1 MKGHRLT
8 VLAFAL
14 VAAFSSPALTND
26 LLVAREALRDGLWKI
41 ARAHAAKVDSPDA
54 RLVQLECLVGEEK
67 WDELKSFLDGLKE
80 ARGDGFD
87 YYRALAR
94 GDRAGAMA
102 ILKKT
107 GGAEGLVEVK
117 LYEAELL
124 SKGGDR
130 DGAAKLWREVA
141 ATTNVGARAFAI
153 ASLNLMDAELL
164 RRAYAGFR
172 FASPLRRQVGLRLGM
187 ALMRDPAQEKKG
199 VALVRALVADA
210 PDADGAREAFL
221 AVIDREVAGERW
233 KEVADDC
240 HKAIETWPD
249 VAKIASVQEKR
260 GWALKRLGRSEDA
273 LEAFRLSGTLA
284 TGDDAKAVALVEEG
298 DLLQDL
304 GREDEA
310 MARYRLVLEQYGETS
325 VAQKIRPAVRLREL
339 EAKGREEYRALKFSD
354 AMKTFAEIVAAD
366 PARREQIAFYT
377 VLCLYGQGRD
387 DEAAAA
393 VRKIVESGKDP
404 AVRIEATLWLAK
416 FLFNRREWKES
427 CRLFAICS
435 AKKDD
440 PAFSSEALLWAA
452 RAACLDNDFNLAI
465 GLSSDLVKR
474 YPDSKETAL
483 ALLVQGEALSGLARF
498 DEAVLVFERAVA
510 ADGVAIT
517 DRVRA
522 QMLRADALYALGA
535 DNPSRY
541 AAALEAYRDVRFGG
555 SLSPSDQIVVAFR
568 IGRALEKLKRT
579 DEAMDQYYSQ
589 VVLAYR
595 EGRLDGGR
603 FTDEARAAFS
613 RAAFRLADE
622 YERQGR
628 GAQAVGVLE
637 RVAGSDV
644 PAAAEATRR
653 IELLTSKGRFL

>member
-8 VLAFAL
+8 FLAFAL
-14 VAAFSSPALTND
+14 VAAFSSVAATND

-41 ARAHAAKVDSPDA
+41 ARAHASRVNSPEA
-54 RLVQLECLVGEEK
+54 QLVQLECLVCEEK
-67 WDELKSFLDGLKE
+67 WDELKSFLGGLQE
-80 ARGDGFD
+80 AQGDGFD

-94 GDRAGAMA
+94 GDRAAAMDV
-102 ILKKT
+102 LRKT
-107 GGAEGLVEVK
+107 GTPEGLVEVK
-117 LYEAELL
+117 LYEAERLA
-124 SKGGDR
+124 KGGDR
-130 DGAAKLWREVA
+130 AGAEKLWREVA
-141 ATTNVGARAFAI
+141 ATTNAGARALAI
-153 ASLNLMDAELL
+153 ASVNLMDVELL
-164 RRAYAGFR
+164 RRAYAGIR
-172 FASPLRRQVGLRLGM
+172 SASPLRRQVGLRLGM
-187 ALMRDPAQEKKG
+187 AQMRDPAQEKQG
-199 VALVRALVADA
+199 VALVRAIVADT

-221 AVIDREVAGERW
+221 SVIDREVAGERW
-233 KEVADDC
+233 KEVAEDC

-284 TGDDAKAVALVEEG
+284 TGDEAKAVALVEEG
-298 DLLQDL
+298 DLLQEL
-304 GREDEA
+304 GRDDEA
-310 MARYRLVLEQYGETS
+310 MARYRLVLKQYDGTA
-325 VAQKIRPAVRLREL
+325 VARKIRPAVRLREL
-339 EAKGREEYRALKFSD
+339 EAKGREEYRALKFAD
-354 AMKTFAEIVAAD
+354 AMKTFAEIVEAD
-366 PARREQIAFYT
+366 PSRREQIAFYS

-393 VRKIVESGKDP
+393 VRKIVEDGKDP
-404 AVRIEATLWLAK
+404 AVRTDATLWLAK

-427 CRLFAICS
+427 SRLFAVCS

-440 PAFSSEALLWAA
+440 PAFASEALLWAA

-474 YPDSKETAL
+474 YPYAKEASA
-483 ALLVQGEALSGLARF
+483 ALLVQGEALIGLARF
-498 DEAVLVFERAVA
+498 DEAVLILERAA
-510 ADGVAIT
+510 AAEGVAIA

-555 SLSPSDQIVVAFR
+555 SLSPSDQVVVAFR

-595 EGRLDGGR
+595 EGRLNNGR

-628 GAQAVGVLE
+628 ESQAIGVLE

-644 PAAAEATRR
+644 PAATEAVRR
-653 IELLTSKGRFL
+653 IERITSKGRFL